1 MPAVMHTKKESR
13 EWRYEGNG
21 KLSTDSIK
29 ESSSSGTG
37 GTRHRQKPSALN
49 SRPVILGGHVEVLE
63 RAGTTAG

>member
-21 KLSTDSIK
+21 KLSTDSIG
-29 ESSSSGTG
+29 ESSSRTG
-37 GTRHRQKPSALN
+37 GVRHRQKLSVLN